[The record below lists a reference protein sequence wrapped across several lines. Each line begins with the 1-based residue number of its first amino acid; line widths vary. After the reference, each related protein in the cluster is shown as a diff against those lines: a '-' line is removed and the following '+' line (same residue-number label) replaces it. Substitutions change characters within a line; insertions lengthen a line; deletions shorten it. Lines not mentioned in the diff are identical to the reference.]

1 MRVHYGTCAGGQ
13 VYEWMHIADYTPCPG
28 NFMQFTCTHGPYA
41 FGKGHMRG
49 LYPSVPNV
57 VGMTLT
63 QALKTLRQRGL
74 RATLIAPT
82 APHDSQL
89 VAAQAPR
96 PRTSANVYQVIKLTL
111 K

>member
-1 MRVHYGTCAGGQ
+1 VRVRYGTCAGSQ
-13 VYEWMHIADYTPCPG
+13 VYQWMDIAQYTPCPG

-49 LYPSVPNV
+49 LHPSVPNV
-57 VGMTLT
+57 VGMTAT
-63 QALKTLRQRGL
+63 RATKTLRQRGL
-74 RATLIAPT
+74 RATFIAP
-82 APHDSQL
+82 AGKHDSHL

-111 K
+111 N